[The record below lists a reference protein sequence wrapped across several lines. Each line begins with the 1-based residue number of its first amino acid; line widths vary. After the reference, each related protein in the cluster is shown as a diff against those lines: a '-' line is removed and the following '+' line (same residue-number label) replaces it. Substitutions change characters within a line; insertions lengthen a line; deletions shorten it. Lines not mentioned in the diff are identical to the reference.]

1 MGTGNLKRLAGSYAV
16 AHPLRALPICPA
28 LEGIIGAPLAA
39 LAAPCDFI
47 ALDQVAALIT
57 ERYAEI
63 TWIRLE
69 AADADPGSL
78 LIALTD
84 ALAPSYATEAH
95 AIDEA
100 VARWGRR
107 GEWWRAYR
115 LLGDTL
121 GAAAAPP
128 AIMVLEGAEHLEK
141 VSPAILDLLVSAL
154 LPALQDNVDILFIG
168 FTEWNSRRLDPHG
181 QVLGPRQLR
190 LDQRSAALVAEV
202 LCFDP
207 PAEAF
212 VRSFALARGAAAALG
227 AAYSA
232 GGVLGP
238 ETFALAVAGARSVSE
253 LLEGLCRNLVARSDE
268 DSLTALAGASRL
280 GVWHPGIGIA
290 LGYGAPQWGEPWWL
304 DLDGGWRQLLPAW
317 RGPLQSAGG
326 DVSFGSSSLAHLAH
340 YLARQGAGVRA
351 FELFLEAG
359 ELDRAVDI
367 AVSLMGELASAGCWA
382 TISQL
387 GHDLGDRR
395 EASGRTSEIH
405 DFARPP
411 SWRKWWRRLSRNPSL
426 ARSPDAV
433 PILELAPPRLLCEA
447 ADRTVGPDLTSPK
460 RETPPIITVHLL
472 GELQIA
478 SGDSA
483 VKAWASG
490 RGRAVFEYLVIHRHS
505 RVQRDRL
512 MSTFWPGVSPEAARN
527 SLNVAIHGLRRTLR
541 TVARDRPVVI
551 HQDGAY
557 FIDPALD
564 VWVDAEVFED
574 RLKSAHQH
582 LIREESARAKADFEA
597 AIELY
602 GGEFLA
608 DDPYEEW
615 AIVTREQL
623 RLSYLDCLDQLSR
636 LRFNSGDYSGCI
648 EVCSKILVCD
658 NCREDV
664 HRRLMR
670 SYSRQGQLQLALRQ
684 YHTCAAIL
692 RRELHL
698 SPAPATTELFN
709 RIRQRQEV

>member
-1 MGTGNLKRLAGSYAV
+1 MGTGSLKRLAGSYAV
-16 AHPLRALPICPA
+16 ARPPQALPVCPA
-28 LEGIIGAPLAA
+28 LEGMVGAPLVA

-57 ERYAEI
+57 ERYAEVI
-63 TWIRLE
+63 WIRLE

-84 ALAPSYATEAH
+84 ALAPSRTTEAD
-95 AIDEA
+95 ALDET

-107 GEWWRAYR
+107 GEWWHAYR
-115 LLGDTL
+115 LLGDVL
-121 GAAAAPP
+121 GAAVAPP
-128 AIMVLEGAEHLEK
+128 AIMVLEGAEHLGK
-141 VSPAILDLLVSAL
+141 GSPAILDLFVSAL
-154 LPALQDNVDILFIG
+154 FPTLQDNVDILFIG
-168 FTEWNSRRLDPHG
+168 FTEWNSRRLDAHG

-212 VRSFALARGAAAALG
+212 ARSFALARGAAAALG

-232 GGVLGP
+232 GAVLGP
-238 ETFALAVAGARSVSE
+238 EAFALATARARTVPE
-253 LLEGLCRNLVARSDE
+253 LLEGLCRSLLAQSNE
-268 DSLTALAGASRL
+268 DTLTALAGACRL
-280 GVWHPGIGIA
+280 GVWHPSIGIA
-290 LGYGAPQWGEPWWL
+290 LGYGAPRSGEPWWL
-304 DLDGGWRQLLPAW
+304 DLADGWRQLMPTW
-317 RGPLQSAGG
+317 RGPLQSTRG
-326 DVSFGSSSLAHLAH
+326 DASFGSSSLTRLAH
-340 YLARQGAGVRA
+340 YLARQGVGVRA

-359 ELDRAVDI
+359 ELDCAVDI
-367 AVSLMGELASAGCWA
+367 AVSLMGELASAGCWT
-382 TISQL
+382 TISRLVHEL
-387 GHDLGDRR
+387 GHRR
-395 EASGRTSEIH
+395 EASGRSFEPH
-405 DFARPP
+405 DFAGPP
-411 SWRKWWRRLSRNPSL
+411 SRRKWWRRPSRNPVPAQSL
-426 ARSPDAV
+426 DARRMPEA
-433 PILELAPPRLLCEA
+433 APPGLLFEA
-447 ADRTVGPDLTSPK
+447 ADRTGLGLTSPK
-460 RETPPIITVHLL
+460 REASPIITVHLL
-472 GELQIA
+472 GELQVA
-478 SGDSA
+478 FGDSA

-490 RGRAVFEYLVIHRHS
+490 RGRAVFEYLVIHRHN

-512 MSTFWPGVSPEAARN
+512 MTTFWPGASPEAARN

-541 TVARDRPVVI
+541 TVARDRPIVI

-557 FIDPALD
+557 FIDPAWD

-582 LIREESARAKADFEA
+582 LIREEPARAKTEFEA

-602 GGEFLA
+602 RGEFLA

-615 AIVTREQL
+615 ALVTREQL

-636 LRFNSGDYSGCI
+636 LRLSSGDYSGCI
-648 EVCSKILVCD
+648 EVCSKILEYD
-658 NCREDV
+658 NCREDA

-670 SYSRQGQLQLALRQ
+670 SYSRQGQVQLALRQ

-692 RRELHL
+692 RRELQL

>member
-16 AHPLRALPICPA
+16 AYPLQALPVCPA
-28 LEGIIGAPLAA
+28 LEGIVGAPLVA

-57 ERYAEI
+57 ERYAKVI
-63 TWIRLE
+63 WIRLE

-78 LIALTD
+78 LLALTD
-84 ALAPSYATEAH
+84 ALALSYATGAD
-95 AIDEA
+95 AIGEA

-107 GEWWRAYR
+107 GEWWHVYR
-115 LLGDTL
+115 LLGDVL
-121 GAAAAPP
+121 GAAAAAP

-141 VSPAILDLLVSAL
+141 GSPSILDLLVSAL
-154 LPALQDNVDILFIG
+154 FPALQGNVDILFIG
-168 FTEWNSRRLDPHG
+168 FTKWNSRRLDAHG

-190 LDQRSAALVAEV
+190 LDQRSAALAAEV

-207 PAEAF
+207 PTEAF
-212 VRSFALARGAAAALG
+212 ARSFALARGAAAALG

-232 GGVLGP
+232 GAVLGP
-238 ETFALAVAGARSVSE
+238 EAFALAVAGAKSAPE
-253 LLEGLCRNLVARSDE
+253 LLEGLCRSLLARSNE
-268 DSLTALAGASRL
+268 DTLTALAGATRL

-290 LGYGAPQWGEPWWL
+290 LGNGAPRWDGPWWL
-304 DLDGGWRQLLPAW
+304 DLSDGWRQLMPTW

-326 DVSFGSSSLAHLAH
+326 GASFGLSSLTHLAH
-340 YLARQGAGVRA
+340 YLARQGMGVRA
-351 FELFLEAG
+351 FELFLDAG
-359 ELDRAVDI
+359 ELDCAIDT
-367 AVSLMGELASAGCWA
+367 AVSLMGELANAGCWA

-387 GHDLGDRR
+387 GHALGDRR
-395 EASGRTSEIH
+395 EGFERSFELH

-411 SWRKWWRRLSRNPSL
+411 SWRKWWRRLSRNPSPAQSL
-426 ARSPDAV
+426 DAG
-433 PILELAPPRLLCEA
+433 PILELAPPRLLREA
-447 ADRTVGPDLTSPK
+447 ADQTVGPDLTSPK
-460 RETPPIITVHLL
+460 REVSPIITVHLL
-472 GELQIA
+472 GELQVA
-478 SGDSA
+478 FGDSA

-490 RGRAVFEYLVIHRHS
+490 RGRAVFEYLVVHRHN

-512 MSTFWPGVSPEAARN
+512 MSKFWPGSSPEAARN

-541 TVARDRPVVI
+541 TVAGDRTIVI

-564 VWVDAEVFED
+564 VWVDVEIFED

-582 LIREESARAKADFEA
+582 LIREEPTRAEADFEA

-615 AIVTREQL
+615 ALVTREHL

-648 EVCSKILVCD
+648 EVCSKILACD
-658 NCREDV
+658 NCREDA

-692 RRELHL
+692 SRELRL
-698 SPAPATTELFN
+698 SPAPATTELFG
-709 RIRQRQEV
+709 RIRQRQKV

>member
-1 MGTGNLKRLAGSYAV
+1 LKRLAGSYAV
-16 AHPLRALPICPA
+16 AHPLQALPVCPA
-28 LEGIIGAPLAA
+28 LEGIVGAPLVAV
-39 LAAPCDFI
+39 AAPCDFV
-47 ALDQVAALIT
+47 ALDQVAALVT
-57 ERYAEI
+57 EHYAEVA
-63 TWIRLE
+63 WIRLE

-84 ALAPSYATEAH
+84 ALALSFATEAN

-100 VARWGRR
+100 VAHWGRR
-107 GEWWRAYR
+107 GEWWHAYR
-115 LLGDTL
+115 LLGDVL

-128 AIMVLEGAEHLEK
+128 AIIVLEGAEHLEK
-141 VSPAILDLLVSAL
+141 GSPAVLDLLVSAL
-154 LPALQDNVDILFIG
+154 FPALQGNLDILFIG
-168 FTEWNSRRLDPHG
+168 FTEWNSRRLDSHG

-207 PAEAF
+207 PAEALA
-212 VRSFALARGAAAALG
+212 RSFVLADGAAAALS

-232 GGVLGP
+232 GAILGP
-238 ETFALAVAGARSVSE
+238 ETFALAVAGAMSAHE
-253 LLEGLCRNLVARSDE
+253 LLQGLSRSLLARSNE
-268 DSLTALAGASRL
+268 DALTALAGASRL
-280 GVWHPGIGIA
+280 GVWHPGLAIA
-290 LGYGAPQWGEPWWL
+290 LGNGAPKWDEPWWL
-304 DLDGGWRQLLPAW
+304 DLSDGWRQLMPTW

-326 DVSFGSSSLAHLAH
+326 GASLGSSSLSHLAH
-340 YLARQGAGVRA
+340 YLAKQGMGVRA

-359 ELDRAVDI
+359 ELDCAIDTAI
-367 AVSLMGELASAGCWA
+367 SLMSELVNAGCWA

-387 GHDLGDRR
+387 GDAIRDRR
-395 EASGRTSEIH
+395 EASGSSFEIH
-405 DFARPP
+405 DFSRPS
-411 SWRKWWRRLSRNPSL
+411 SWRKWWRRMS
-426 ARSPDAV
+426 RSPSPAQSLDAGR
-433 PILELAPPRLLCEA
+433 IFELASPRLLREA
-447 ADRTVGPDLTSPK
+447 ADQTAGSDLTSSR
-460 RETPPIITVHLL
+460 REVSPIITVHLL
-472 GELQIA
+472 GDLRVA
-478 SGDSA
+478 FGDGA

-490 RGRAVFEYLVIHRHS
+490 RGRAVFQYLVVHRHN

-512 MSTFWPGVSPEAARN
+512 MSIFWPGASPEAARN

-541 TVARDRPVVI
+541 TVAGDRTVLI
-551 HQDGAY
+551 HQNGAY

-564 VWVDAEVFED
+564 VWVDVEVFED

-582 LIREESARAKADFEA
+582 LIREELTRAKADFEA

-602 GGEFLA
+602 GGDFLA

-615 AIVTREQL
+615 ALVTREQL

-648 EVCSKILVCD
+648 ELCSKILACD
-658 NCREDV
+658 NCREDA

-692 RRELHL
+692 RRELRL
-698 SPAPATTELFN
+698 SPAPATTELFG
-709 RIRQRQEV
+709 RISRRQEV